1 MGLLHDCET
10 SNFAKVSLQL
20 YMIYCDNTPGML
32 TWLQHLSIM
41 SPPSLGT
48 RLLPQGC
55 SELQWIAVKPTWR
68 VHIVVMGQRGTP
80 SFPPSF
86 SYNEWK
92 ICMCMNI
99 IYCII
104 YIQNVSFSFGSIW
117 DDKNHRISK
126 SRIGLHFFQDW
137 QIYAFRFDNMPK
149 SDHLPVCGYW
159 LRRPAADQWRGRQWR
174 HGPDLGTSPA
184 RDTGQWGREPGSGA
198 SHGLQSWTVA
208 SVLLTSWQKKTIY
221 AA

>member
-1 MGLLHDCET
+1 MKALLGAFSLNMGLLHDCET

-99 IYCII
+99 TLS
-104 YIQNVSFSFGSIW
+104 SFIASYT
-117 DDKNHRISK
+117 
-126 SRIGLHFFQDW
+126 SRMFLF
-137 QIYAFRFDNMPK
+137 
-149 SDHLPVCGYW
+149 HLDQSETTT
-159 LRRPAADQWRGRQWR
+159 RSTRPIDAKLW
-174 HGPDLGTSPA
+174 
-184 RDTGQWGREPGSGA
+184 
-198 SHGLQSWTVA
+198 
-208 SVLLTSWQKKTIY
+208 K
-221 AA
+221 